1 MNGAPASYRPA
12 TPCWQCHW
20 FGYLMAENPHGICV
34 KPSLNAMIT
43 TPREG
48 CAFWSREPGL
58 DDAGGAAPVPLK
70 REDPQRAAFTRER
83 ARLEKIHALAERAR
97 LPAGV
102 YAEVGFRDGTLV
114 LGWIHPDRQI
124 DRAPLE
130 AEIER
135 LGVNAAIRAGRL

>member
-1 MNGAPASYRPA
+1 MWIDPR
-12 TPCWQCHW
+12 PCWHCHW
-20 FGYLMAENPHGICV
+20 FGYLMAENRHGLCV
-34 KPSLNAMIT
+34 RPSSSGMIT
-43 TPREG
+43 IPKHG
-48 CAFWSREPGL
+48 CAFWRKEPGIE
-58 DDAGGAAPVPLK
+58 DVPGQATVPLE
-70 REDPQRAAFTRER
+70 RGDPARAAIDRER
-83 ARLEKIHALAERAR
+83 ARLEKIHALGERAR